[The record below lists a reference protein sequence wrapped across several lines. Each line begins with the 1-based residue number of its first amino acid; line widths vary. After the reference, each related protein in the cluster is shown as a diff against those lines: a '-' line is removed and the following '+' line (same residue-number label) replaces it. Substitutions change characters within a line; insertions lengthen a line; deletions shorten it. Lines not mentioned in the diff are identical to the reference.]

1 VAAGHCIRFDGADAY
16 KLIIYELTKT
26 KHFINVAVRYL
37 VQHPQATPPWR

>member
-1 VAAGHCIRFDGADAY
+1 MDAFRWADAY

-26 KHFINVAVRYL
+26 KHFINVGVRYL